1 MIPFLLIK
9 VTSEVSL
16 GYVFYLV
23 CTRLNKQSFE
33 LVVLLEKRIH
43 DCRIHPL
50 GTKNVLQNVQIFH
63 SVQNFQSA
71 AAAKFKVMGS

>member
-33 LVVLLEKRIH
+33 LVVLLEKKTH

-50 GTKNVLQNVQIFH
+50 GTKNVF
-63 SVQNFQSA
+63 
-71 AAAKFKVMGS
+71 AKCSDVSQRSKLSICCCCKS